1 MSDPQEFTDLYES
14 TVLTTWNP
22 AQPDL
27 PIDMGAAARARGR
40 DCVIM
45 TAWNPGHERPA
56 RSVNEAANAR
66 MLREL
71 ESMGLEVWRCDG
83 ANPDGTFD
91 EPGFC
96 VWSAPVDDVLN
107 VARSFGQYAVFTV
120 DGSGERSLLW
130 L

>member
-1 MSDPQEFTDLYES
+1 MRNPQEFTDLYES
-14 TVLTTWNP
+14 TLLTTWDP

-27 PIDMGAAARARGR
+27 PLDMAEAVRARSQ

-45 TAWNPGHERPA
+45 TAWNPGHERPTRA
-56 RSVNEAANAR
+56 VNEAANAR
-66 MLREL
+66 MLSEL
-71 ESMGLEVWRCDG
+71 KSMGLEVWRCDG

-96 VWSAPVDDVLN
+96 IWGKPVEDVLN
-107 VARSFGQYAVFTV
+107 VARSFGQYAVFTF
-120 DGSGERSLLW
+120 DGSGQRSLRW